1 MQLSD
6 PSKPILSP
14 EFAQLVRDSKL
25 ELVLCGGLTV
35 GHHTY
40 PKVWLL
46 RDCYEVV
53 KQEEKTKL
61 LQKMAMLARE
71 NFELKSKLNN
81 KEVDKTTD

>member
-1 MQLSD
+1 MEN
-6 PSKPILSP
+6 PPKPILSP

-40 PKVWLL
+40 PKIWLL
-46 RDCYEVV
+46 RDQNEVI

-61 LQKMAMLARE
+61 LQKMAMLVRE

-81 KEVDKTTD
+81 KEVDKATD